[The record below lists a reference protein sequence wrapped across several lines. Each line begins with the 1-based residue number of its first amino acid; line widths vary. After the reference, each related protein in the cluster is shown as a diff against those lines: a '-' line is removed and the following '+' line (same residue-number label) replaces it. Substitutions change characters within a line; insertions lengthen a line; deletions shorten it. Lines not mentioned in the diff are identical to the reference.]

1 MTTQPLAD
9 IEADWPRL
17 SGLLDEIM
25 NLPPASRE
33 NFITAL
39 PPPDDRLADT
49 LRELLAL
56 QAKVETEDFMD
67 DLPVFPGVTASG
79 EAAGW
84 DALGAG
90 AAGKPRGAGGLVEG
104 AEVGPYRLLR
114 PIGEGG
120 MGAVWLAE
128 RADGTL
134 KRKVALKLPRLA
146 WAQDLAARMARER
159 DILAGLEHPNIA
171 RLYDAGLDAQGR
183 PWLALEFVE
192 GRDLTTYCDAE
203 RLDLR
208 ARVRL
213 FMQVLDAVQYAHASL
228 VIHRDI
234 KPANILVTPRGDAR
248 LLDFGIAR
256 LEEGAA
262 EAGPDL
268 TRTGVS
274 AMTPRYASP
283 EQVQGARLTVASDI
297 YSLGV
302 VLHEL
307 LTGETPYVL
316 RRSSRAELEQAI
328 LDADLRVPSRLKATA
343 EAAAA
348 RATTPERIA
357 RDLRGDLDAVLLR
370 ALARMPAAR
379 YASAAAFRDDLERW
393 LEGRPVSALPPSR
406 LHTLR
411 KFVAR
416 NRLAVGASAAAALAL
431 VAVSVVAVVQAQR
444 ATREATT
451 ATRAKDFL
459 VQIYGEADP
468 LKSDT
473 KDPNARALLERA
485 ERDLENRFAGEPAL
499 QAEVL
504 NTLQQAW
511 VNLGDLRRGRSANER
526 RAALLLSLGEDEKA
540 SLAMLYA
547 AENALSMRDYAAVH
561 AKLPELRRVVGDLEA
576 APADLQGRYHYLRGA
591 LHGEQGRVAE
601 AAAAFERSIAITRE
615 QARQDPSADV
625 WLFTR
630 LMGKIWAVRLRDGAA
645 AARRDIAEAESI
657 AVRFSP
663 AQAKFVRPAYQL
675 AVAHYRNGDYSA
687 GWRWISRSIAVS
699 ERDFGS
705 DNPMVLR
712 DRRYWLRFCVSMGE
726 TTEAARWL
734 QTLWSSGDAALIE
747 ALRRDVRFR
756 LQVAEVYA
764 ADGDWQSFDRETR
777 DVRAIVEETLKTRQ
791 PGFPDDE
798 VRLLLLEA
806 RGALARG
813 RIGDAKALLDEG
825 MADRPGDG
833 IAPEDRYRR
842 DWLRG
847 NVARMVG
854 DVPDAQRL
862 LAGAGSSAAELLGE
876 DHPDVALIGFDLALA
891 LAAPGTEVSDERITS
906 LLRRAT
912 MSLRAHYADNA
923 GIIARVDRVGQAMV
937 EGSRPPY
944 EAVRRR
950 LAGFT
955 RDPPVLFH

>member
-1 MTTQPLAD
+1 MRLPIETRPLAD

-33 NFITAL
+33 TFIGAL

-67 DLPVFPGVTASG
+67 DLPVFPGVTDLG
-79 EAAGW
+79 AA
-84 DALGAG
+84 DAAG
-90 AAGKPRGAGGLVEG
+90 AAAGRAAGAGGLVEG

-114 PIGEGG
+114 AIGEGG

-146 WAQDLAARMARER
+146 WAQDLAVRMARER

-234 KPANILVTPRGDAR
+234 KPANILVTPRGEAR

-316 RRSSRAELEQAI
+316 RRASRAELEQAI
-328 LDADLRVPSRLKATA
+328 LDADLRVPSRLKAGA

-370 ALARMPAAR
+370 ALARTPAAR

-393 LEGRPVSALPPSR
+393 LGGRPVDALPPSR

-416 NRLAVGASAAAALAL
+416 NRLAVAASAAAALAL

-444 ATREATT
+444 ATR
-451 ATRAKDFL
+451 
-459 VQIYGEADP
+459 
-468 LKSDT
+468 S
-473 KDPNARALLERA
+473 
-485 ERDLENRFAGEPAL
+485 
-499 QAEVL
+499 
-504 NTLQQAW
+504 
-511 VNLGDLRRGRSANER
+511 
-526 RAALLLSLGEDEKA
+526 
-540 SLAMLYA
+540 A
-547 AENALSMRDYAAVH
+547 AEA
-561 AKLPELRRVVGDLEA
+561 
-576 APADLQGRYHYLRGA
+576 
-591 LHGEQGRVAE
+591 
-601 AAAAFERSIAITRE
+601 RE
-615 QARQDPSADV
+615 QA
-625 WLFTR
+625 
-630 LMGKIWAVRLRDGAA
+630 
-645 AARRDIAEAESI
+645 ARSESTKDTI
-657 AVRFSP
+657 
-663 AQAKFVRPAYQL
+663 L
-675 AVAHYRNGDYSA
+675 AV
-687 GWRWISRSIAVS
+687 I
-699 ERDFGS
+699 RDA
-705 DNPMVLR
+705 DATREKNPQMSVR
-712 DRRYWLRFCVSMGE
+712 EIV
-726 TTEAARWL
+726 AAQL
-734 QTLWSSGDAALIE
+734 
-747 ALRRDVRFR
+747 
-756 LQVAEVYA
+756 
-764 ADGDWQSFDRETR
+764 
-777 DVRAIVEETLKTRQ
+777 
-791 PGFPDDE
+791 E
-798 VRLLLLEA
+798 VRLVDQPGLRTE
-806 RGALARG
+806 
-813 RIGDAKALLDEG
+813 LLDRLTEVYSEEG
-825 MADRPGDG
+825 D
-833 IAPEDRYRR
+833 
-842 DWLRG
+842 
-847 NVARMVG
+847 
-854 DVPDAQRL
+854 
-862 LAGAGSSAAELLGE
+862 LAGAGSAYSRMAKAALDKG
-876 DHPDVALIGFDLALA
+876 DVVGAVDALIQAGYYAVSRRDVDGALRSIERIRGLVAPSDLKPGVRAALHDLEGHRLGLMGDRTGASREFSSKIVAAREARDDVGVFAGLVDRMRVDGGSDDGADRVRQIVEIRDALTRLPGPAQAENRLLLASMLMSIGAYREGWTDMLRFMATEGARFGDTGYLSRQAHALWLRYCVRVDRADLARQWLRDLERPELSHVLRGLERDPAWRLRVAEVLAADRDWGGAQRQLRSARALLDSPAGRMSSTERRLSDELALA
-891 LAAPGTEVSDERITS
+891 EASLVIGEGLTQRSAAQIEALRTTLSDPSDEASGDRYRWARLRGLMELGLGQAEGAVEDLTEASRRARAELGPSHPELARVDIALAIARS
-906 LLRRAT
+906 RVAPEVPDRGSAALLRRADAV
-912 MSLRAHYADNA
+912 LRAALPSPHAMLEYLDGLGGPVDSDADA
-923 GIIARVDRVGQAMV
+923 IQMATRSA
-937 EGSRPPY
+937 SRPLPD
-944 EAVRRR
+944 V
-950 LAGFT
+950 FI
-955 RDPPVLFH
+955 P

>member
-1 MTTQPLAD
+1 MRMPIETRPLAD

-33 NFITAL
+33 TFIGAL

-67 DLPVFPGVTASG
+67 DLPVFPGVTDLG
-79 EAAGW
+79 AA
-84 DALGAG
+84 DAAG
-90 AAGKPRGAGGLVEG
+90 AAAGRAAGAGGLVEG

-114 PIGEGG
+114 AIGEGG

-213 FMQVLDAVQYAHASL
+213 FMQVLEAVQYAHASL

-234 KPANILVTPRGDAR
+234 KPANILVTPRGEAR

-283 EQVQGARLTVASDI
+283 EQVQGVRLTVASDI

-328 LDADLRVPSRLKATA
+328 LDADLRVPSRLKAGA

-348 RATTPERIA
+348 RATTPDRIA

-370 ALARMPAAR
+370 ALARTPAAR

-406 LHTLR
+406 LHALR

-416 NRLAVGASAAAALAL
+416 NRLAVAASAAAALAL
-431 VAVSVVAVVQAQR
+431 VAVSVVAVLQAQR
-444 ATREATT
+444 ATRSAAEAQ
-451 ATRAKDFL
+451 AEAARANAAKDFL
-459 VQIYGEADP
+459 LSTYGGADP
-468 LKSDT
+468 TLRGGRDATAKE
-473 KDPNARALLERA
+473 LLIEA
-485 ERDLENRFAGEPAL
+485 ERQLDGKLTDQPQL

-504 NTLQQAW
+504 GTVERVW
-511 VNLGDLRRGRSANER
+511 DL
-526 RAALLLSLGEDEKA
+526 LGESARSQIAADRRTET
-540 SLAMLYA
+540 LLRVGDRIGA
-547 AENALSMRDYAAVH
+547 AESTLSSAETALKLREYAAV
-561 AKLPELRRVVGDLEA
+561 ADRLARIESLVALADMPVGFKARVAYVRGALQAELGDQGAAVRSMSQAIADSRVAGDRRTLFFG
-576 APADLQGRYHYLRGA
+576 LQGRILALRASG
-591 LHGEQGRVAE
+591 
-601 AAAAFERSIAITRE
+601 
-615 QARQDPSADV
+615 DPAQ
-625 WLFTR
+625 
-630 LMGKIWAVRLRDGAA
+630 LRK
-645 AARRDIAEAESI
+645 DIAEAEALA
-657 AVRFSP
+657 AVLGGDRTVRLGNRF
-663 AQAKFVRPAYQL
+663 QL
-675 AVAHYRNGDYSA
+675 ATLRYVIGDYRG
-687 GWRWISRSIAVS
+687 GWSDMQRLMEEADALYGPDNPGLFS
-699 ERDFGS
+699 ERTYWIRYCLRLGDVESVTDWLRAAEARGERS
-705 DNPMVLR
+705 VLLEYRKDPQWRMLIARVRMLERDWRAAGAELDAAETLLGAALTDEQSSMGVLR
-712 DRRYWLRFCVSMGE
+712 VGIVKLRSQLALHRFEPQVALRLA
-726 TTEAARWL
+726 TEAGVLAERVGERPDDRYDR
-734 QTLWSSGDAALIE
+734 LWTVG
-747 ALRRDVRFR
+747 
-756 LQVAEVYA
+756 VASKMA
-764 ADGDWQSFDRETR
+764 GDWRRATAELGRAEAEAASFLGAAHPETALLR
-777 DVRAIVEETLKTRQ
+777 LDMALAAARM
-791 PGFPDDE
+791 PMGYDE
-798 VRLLLLEA
+798 VRVVDLVRAAAPVLREA
-806 RGALARG
+806 L
-813 RIGDAKALLDEG
+813 
-825 MADRPGDG
+825 PGD
-833 IAPEDRYRR
+833 
-842 DWLRG
+842 
-847 NVARMVG
+847 
-854 DVPDAQRL
+854 
-862 LAGAGSSAAELLGE
+862 
-876 DHPDVALIGFDLALA
+876 HPSNALITRVMGSAMIDDAADERRLRQDLASV
-891 LAAPGTEVSDERITS
+891 PVSVFF
-906 LLRRAT
+906 L
-912 MSLRAHYADNA
+912 
-923 GIIARVDRVGQAMV
+923 
-937 EGSRPPY
+937 
-944 EAVRRR
+944 
-950 LAGFT
+950 
-955 RDPPVLFH
+955 

>member
-1 MTTQPLAD
+1 MRMPIETRPLAD

-33 NFITAL
+33 TFIGAL

-67 DLPVFPGVTASG
+67 DLPVFPGVTDLG
-79 EAAGW
+79 AA
-84 DALGAG
+84 DAAG
-90 AAGKPRGAGGLVEG
+90 AAAGRAAGAGGLVEG

-114 PIGEGG
+114 AIGEGG

-192 GRDLTTYCDAE
+192 GRDLTTYCDSE

-234 KPANILVTPRGDAR
+234 KPANILVTPRGEAR

-328 LDADLRVPSRLKATA
+328 LDADLRVPSRLKAGA
-343 EAAAA
+343 ENAAA

-370 ALARMPAAR
+370 ALARTPAAR

-406 LHTLR
+406 LHALR

-416 NRLAVGASAAAALAL
+416 NRLAVAASAAAALAL
-431 VAVSVVAVVQAQR
+431 VAVSVVAVMQAQR
-444 ATREATT
+444 SE
-451 ATRAKDFL
+451 
-459 VQIYGEADP
+459 
-468 LKSDT
+468 ST
-473 KDPNARALLERA
+473 KDLILAVI
-485 ERDLENRFAGEPAL
+485 RD
-499 QAEVL
+499 
-504 NTLQQAW
+504 
-511 VNLGDLRRGRSANER
+511 
-526 RAALLLSLGEDEKA
+526 
-540 SLAMLYA
+540 
-547 AENALSMRDYAAVH
+547 
-561 AKLPELRRVVGDLEA
+561 
-576 APADLQGRYHYLRGA
+576 AD
-591 LHGEQGRVAE
+591 
-601 AAAAFERSIAITRE
+601 
-615 QARQDPSADV
+615 
-625 WLFTR
+625 
-630 LMGKIWAVRLRDGAA
+630 
-645 AARRDIAEAESI
+645 ARRDINPEMSVKDIVTAQIDERLTDQPALRKDILDQLWESYAVDGDLSGAGAASARVSRSALEKGDLEVAVTALLQEGYYAISRDDFETTRGKIDAIRALIGRGSLPPAQRAALHDLDGQLLAAKGDRVGASRHFDQKIEAAREARDEAMVFAGLVDRLRVEGGFHDDAALRRRIDEMTDMIGRMPESSAVENRALLSHALFHVGAYREGWTEMLRVMTAAGGLVGQTGYLSKKVHETWLRYCVKVGRPELGVRWLRDFGQPALSHTLRNFERDPAWHIRVAEVLVADRDWEGARARLDSARGLLGSPAAKMSSTTQRLTDELTLVSASLAIREGMSGRSRVPASALLADLRDPVGDGGALTYRWAWMRGLVEMVAGSDQNSVSELAEASRR
-657 AVRFSP
+657 AR
-663 AQAKFVRPAYQL
+663 AQIGPRHPDAACVDFAL
-675 AVAHYRNGDYSA
+675 AVARSRLA
-687 GWRWISRSIAVS
+687 GGIPDREAV
-699 ERDFGS
+699 
-705 DNPMVLR
+705 
-712 DRRYWLRFCVSMGE
+712 
-726 TTEAARWL
+726 
-734 QTLWSSGDAALIE
+734 
-747 ALRRDVRFR
+747 ALRRGAESAFR
-756 LQVAEVYA
+756 A
-764 ADGDWQSFDRETR
+764 ALPPAHPILRYLGGLGD
-777 DVRAIVEETLKTRQ
+777 
-791 PGFPDDE
+791 PG
-798 VRLLLLEA
+798 
-806 RGALARG
+806 
-813 RIGDAKALLDEG
+813 EG
-825 MADRPGDG
+825 GERPGQ
-833 IAPEDRYRR
+833 ASARASASHLPEIFI
-842 DWLRG
+842 
-847 NVARMVG
+847 
-854 DVPDAQRL
+854 P
-862 LAGAGSSAAELLGE
+862 
-876 DHPDVALIGFDLALA
+876 
-891 LAAPGTEVSDERITS
+891 
-906 LLRRAT
+906 
-912 MSLRAHYADNA
+912 
-923 GIIARVDRVGQAMV
+923 
-937 EGSRPPY
+937 
-944 EAVRRR
+944 
-950 LAGFT
+950 
-955 RDPPVLFH
+955 

>member
-1 MTTQPLAD
+1 MRPLED

-33 NFITAL
+33 TFITAL

-90 AAGKPRGAGGLVEG
+90 AAGKPRGAGGLAVG

-192 GRDLTTYCDAE
+192 GRDLTAYCDAE

-234 KPANILVTPRGDAR
+234 KPANILVTPRGEAR

-256 LEEGAA
+256 LEEGTAD
-262 EAGPDL
+262 AGPDL

-283 EQVQGARLTVASDI
+283 EQVQGARLTVASDL

-307 LTGETPYVL
+307 LTGETPYLL
-316 RRSSRAELEQAI
+316 RRASRAELEQAI
-328 LDADLRVPSRLKATA
+328 LDADLRVPSRLKVGA

-348 RATTPERIA
+348 RTTTPERIG

-370 ALARMPAAR
+370 ALARAPAAR

-393 LEGRPVSALPPSR
+393 LEGRPVAALPPSR

-459 VQIYGEADP
+459 IQIYGEADP

-485 ERDLENRFAGEPAL
+485 ERDLETRFAGEPAL
-499 QAEVL
+499 QAEVMQ
-504 NTLQQAW
+504 TLQQAW
-511 VNLGDLRRGRSANER
+511 ANLGDPTRSRIINER
-526 RAALLLSLGEDEKA
+526 RARLLRSLGRPADAAEASLTAAEQAVMRNDFAEAEDNLALLDDDLRIVRS
-540 SLAMLYA
+540 SPAMHV
-547 AENALSMRDYAAVH
+547 RF
-561 AKLPELRRVVGDLEA
+561 
-576 APADLQGRYHYLRGA
+576 HYLRGV
-591 LHGEQGRVAE
+591 LFSERGE
-601 AAAAFERSIAITRE
+601 S
-615 QARQDPSADV
+615 
-625 WLFTR
+625 
-630 LMGKIWAVRLRDGAA
+630 DGAMSA
-645 AARRDIAEAESI
+645 FDESI
-657 AVRFSP
+657 AVARRGIAAGGRLHLQLFNALLSRAFDSRLRRGVETLRRDLAE
-663 AQAKFVRPAYQL
+663 AQGLVALLTPEQVRAVKPHLQL
-675 AVAHYRNGDYSA
+675 AVAYHRIGDHPG
-687 GWRWISRSIAVS
+687 GWIEIQRAVAAA
-699 ERDFGS
+699 ERDFGV
-705 DNPMVLR
+705 DNALNWR
-712 DRRYWLRFCVSMGE
+712 ERRYWLRFCVELGRPME
-726 TTEAARWL
+726 AVEWLRDAPTTI
-734 QTLWSSGDAALIE
+734 GVAALREYERNLGWLLEVAGVHGEVGDHE
-747 ALRRDVRFR
+747 AFARQIAKAHELSGSSQDVGRPGYGTGEAQIRLVEARF
-756 LQVAEVYA
+756 
-764 ADGDWQSFDRETR
+764 
-777 DVRAIVEETLKTRQ
+777 
-791 PGFPDDE
+791 
-798 VRLLLLEA
+798 LLLRGYPDRA
-806 RGALARG
+806 RS
-813 RIGDAKALLDEG
+813 LLQG
-825 MADRPGDG
+825 
-833 IAPEDRYRR
+833 
-842 DWLRG
+842 
-847 NVARMVG
+847 
-854 DVPDAQRL
+854 
-862 LAGAGSSAAELLGE
+862 GAGPSDRRVTSTTAA
-876 DHPDVALIGFDLALA
+876 
-891 LAAPGTEVSDERITS
+891 T
-906 LLRRAT
+906 
-912 MSLRAHYADNA
+912 
-923 GIIARVDRVGQAMV
+923 
-937 EGSRPPY
+937 
-944 EAVRRR
+944 
-950 LAGFT
+950 
-955 RDPPVLFH
+955 